1 VASAFSWFSL
11 IFLKVVEKHGIT
23 FEGIC
28 AVIQLSVS
36 TCVPSVH
43 FAVASCIIL
52 CELLATGQ
60 AISLLETA
68 VISRRTYRPMT
79 MTNLDQLDVPL
90 SLLPDTVI
98 VVNLRFSK
106 NLADN

>member
-11 IFLKVVEKHGIT
+11 IFLKVVGKHGIS

-43 FAVASCIIL
+43 FAVASCIML

-68 VISRRTYRPMT
+68 VISRRTYMT

-106 NLADN
+106 NFADN

>member
-1 VASAFSWFSL
+1 M
-11 IFLKVVEKHGIT
+11 
-23 FEGIC
+23 
-28 AVIQLSVS
+28 
-36 TCVPSVH
+36 
-43 FAVASCIIL
+43 L

-68 VISRRTYRPMT
+68 VISRRTYMT

-106 NLADN
+106 NFADN

>member
-1 VASAFSWFSL
+1 MASAFSWFSL
-11 IFLKVVEKHGIT
+11 IFLKVVGKHGIS

-43 FAVASCIIL
+43 FAVASCIML

-68 VISRRTYRPMT
+68 VISRRTYMT

-106 NLADN
+106 NFADN

>member
-11 IFLKVVEKHGIT
+11 IFLKVVEKHRIT

-43 FAVASCIIL
+43 FAVASCIML

-60 AISLLETA
+60 AILETA
-68 VISRRTYRPMT
+68 VINRRTYMT

-106 NLADN
+106 NLVDN